1 MPTHKISPQHHA
13 LLDSAPIDAD
23 QDFDDYPPEL
33 DLRNFGQ
40 VNPLTAE
47 EKIAIGNI
55 LEALRHV

>member
-13 LLDSAPIDAD
+13 LLDSAPFDAD
-23 QDFDDYPPEL
+23 QDFDDYQPEL